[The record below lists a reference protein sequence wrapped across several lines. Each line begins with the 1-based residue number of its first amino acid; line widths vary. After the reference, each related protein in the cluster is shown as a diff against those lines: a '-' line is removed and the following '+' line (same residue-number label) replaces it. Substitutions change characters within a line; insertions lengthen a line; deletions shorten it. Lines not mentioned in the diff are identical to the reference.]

1 MQRIGPSIFRL
12 GNRRFASAA
21 LVLAVELLITIGIP
35 GCKEVEISRTKPW
48 WEEVQFN
55 ADDQTSSPFAGSPAV
70 NPSLSSSSA
79 NEAGRTPLVI
89 ENPDGSVILNS
100 PLPQNLISNL
110 YTALIQEKYD
120 LVLDQLVAAEAKETY
135 ENQDRDPVEIA
146 EWLQEH
152 RRDVVAL
159 LIRMNRGLNSPDV
172 VWTQRGNTFRLKLT
186 GRTAQGMRYTTLD
199 LAREGTQFRLV
210 LIK

>member
-1 MQRIGPSIFRL
+1 MAFIFT
-12 GNRRFASAA
+12 
-21 LVLAVELLITIGIP
+21 VELFIGIGMP

-55 ADDQTSSPFAGSPAV
+55 ANDQASSPFTGSPAV
-70 NPSLSSSSA
+70 NPSAAA
-79 NEAGRTPLVI
+79 NDAGRTPLVI
-89 ENPDGSVILNS
+89 ENPDGSVTLNS

-110 YTALIQEKYD
+110 YTALIQEEYD
-120 LVLDQLVAAEAKETY
+120 LIFEQLVATEAKETY
-135 ENQDRDPVEIA
+135 EDQVRDPVEIA

-172 VWTQRGNTFRLKLT
+172 VWTQRATIFRLKLT
-186 GRTAQGMRYTTLD
+186 GRAAQGMRYTTLD
-199 LAREGTQFRLV
+199 LAREGAQFRLV